1 MELEARGVSGTR
13 SFLVDARLCLVLAGV
28 LKMSETPEGKD
39 KINDEGTLSQ
49 GNESNLY
56 EVQNIYPYRD
66 ITQTK

>member
-1 MELEARGVSGTR
+1 M
-13 SFLVDARLCLVLAGV
+13 DARLCLVLAGV